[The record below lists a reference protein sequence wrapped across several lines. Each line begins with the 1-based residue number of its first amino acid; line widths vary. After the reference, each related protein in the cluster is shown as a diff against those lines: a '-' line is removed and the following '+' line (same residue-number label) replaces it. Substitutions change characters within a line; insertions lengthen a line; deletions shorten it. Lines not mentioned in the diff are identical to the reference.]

1 MMDSHLRSVTL
12 NSDPYDHPAL
22 DFDQL
27 RAEGIR
33 LLQQLAGNTWTDHN
47 THDPGITIL
56 DQLCYALTELSY
68 RAGFDITQ
76 ILARPGGDTYNS
88 LYSPATILT
97 TNPVTLNDF
106 RKVLLD
112 IEGVKNA
119 WIEKADNSRPAIY
132 FDAGKNELT
141 LDREKKTLPDLKTV
155 PLEPVKIKGLY
166 NVYVFAP
173 EVAEKTIRRRLY
185 ACRNLCEDYEQIY
198 LVSGEK
204 ITVAGNIEIGNA
216 DDINKVAARVLSRL
230 ANRISPGIH
239 FYTLAEMLAKGKTV
253 DEIMDGPALERGF
266 IDDDELEQLGH
277 KSKLYASDLI
287 REIMDGSE
295 VRVADNLCMYSNST
309 QGNWVLA
316 LNPESVPVLDVEAT
330 LGKLKFEKDGREL
343 NLNNELVKR
352 YFDEYKQVGTNKVLP
367 PAQRDILP
375 PESAY
380 TDLSAYY
387 SIQHHFPDVYGIGEG
402 GLPETAA
409 PLRQAQAN
417 QLKAYLLFFEQIL
430 ANYFQQVA
438 GIKNLFAFSDTGV
451 ETGGA
456 ANWKT
461 TYFCQS
467 LVDKVPGIGPL
478 LSAAYQ
484 AGIDGITE
492 RPDAAISRK
501 NRFLDHL
508 LARFAESMD
517 DYALWLQDVRLSQ
530 VPVAGDAG
538 GASASEALIHD
549 KLDFLAGYPVHS
561 SQRGKGFDYFQPSN
575 PKEESG
581 YYDNVS
587 GLEKRIAA
595 KLGIKNPGTFYL
607 IEHILLRPF
616 PADEQR
622 LQELRKNRYC
632 SSVGMVSADC
642 YLCVSPAHD
651 LQNGDQIVVIY
662 KGKEI
667 AASVSDVFAD
677 KFNIRLSQP
686 GQLPETIEISEMA
699 WRRADIQATI
709 FSFTENATENKQT
722 DPYSFQLTFVFGTK
736 KDERFVNQN
745 FLEFVKTTV
754 RQETPA
760 HITVYIKWLENET
773 FERFEQAYGTFI
785 QELRKLKNE

>member
-12 NSDPYDHPAL
+12 SSDPYDHPAL

-56 DQLCYALTELSY
+56 DQLCYVLTELSY

-76 ILARPGGDTYNS
+76 ILARPGGHTYNS

-112 IEGVKNA
+112 IVGVKNA

-173 EVAEKTIRRRLY
+173 EVAEKTIRKRLY
-185 ACRNLCEDYEQIY
+185 ACRNLCEDYEQIH

-216 DDINKVAARVLSRL
+216 DDINKVAARILSRL

-287 REIMDGSE
+287 REIMDGPE

-309 QGNWVLA
+309 QGNWVLT

-352 YFDEYKQVGTNKVLP
+352 YFEEYKQVGTNKVLP

-375 PESAY
+375 PEAAY

-409 PLRQAQAN
+409 PLRQAQAK

-438 GIKNLFAFSDTGV
+438 GVKNLFAFSAAGV
-451 ETGGA
+451 ETGGTS
-456 ANWKT
+456 NWKT

-478 LSAAYQ
+478 LSTAYR
-484 AGIDGITE
+484 AGIDNITE
-492 RPDAAISRK
+492 SSDAALSRK

-508 LARFAESMD
+508 LARFAENMD

-530 VPVAGDAG
+530 VALSGDAG

-549 KLDFLAGYPVHS
+549 KSDFLAGYPVHS

-575 PKEESG
+575 PKEEFG
-581 YYDNVS
+581 YHDNVS
-587 GLEKRIAA
+587 GLEKRVAA
-595 KLGIKNPGTFYL
+595 KLGIKKPGTFYL

-622 LQELRKNRYC
+622 LQELRKNRNC
-632 SSVGMVSADC
+632 SSVSRVSAGC

-662 KGKEI
+662 KGKEF

-677 KFNIRLSQP
+677 KFNIKLNQP
-686 GQLPETIEISEMA
+686 DQLPETIEISEMA

-709 FSFTENATENKQT
+709 FAFTENATENKQT
-722 DPYSFQLTFVFGTK
+722 DPYSFQLTFVFGTE
-736 KDERFVNQN
+736 KDERFVNKN

-760 HITVYIKWLENET
+760 HITVYIKCLENET

-785 QELRKLKNE
+785 QELRILKNE

>member
-1 MMDSHLRSVTL
+1 MMDNQLRSITL
-12 NSDPYDHPAL
+12 SNDPYNHSAL

-27 RAEGIR
+27 RNEGIL
-33 LLQQLAGNTWTDHN
+33 LLQRLAGNTWTDHN

-56 DQLCYALTELSY
+56 DQLCYALSELSY

-76 ILARPGGDTYNS
+76 ILAQPGGNTYNS

-119 WIEKADNSRPAIY
+119 WIEKAGNSQPVIY

-141 LDREKKTLPDLKTV
+141 LDREKKALPDLKTV
-155 PLEPVKIKGLY
+155 PLEPIKIKGLY

-173 EVAEKTIRRRLY
+173 EVAEKIIRKRLY
-185 ACRNLCEDYEQIY
+185 ACRNLCEDYEQIH

-204 ITVAGNIEIGNA
+204 ITIAGKIEIGNA
-216 DDINKVAARVLSRL
+216 DDINKVAARILSRL
-230 ANRISPGIH
+230 ANWISPGIR

-253 DEIMDGPALERGF
+253 DEVMDGPALEHGF
-266 IDDDELEQLGH
+266 IDDGELEQLCQ
-277 KSKLYASDLI
+277 KPKLYASDLI
-287 REIMDGSE
+287 REIMTGPE

-316 LNPESVPVLDVEAT
+316 LNPESVPVLDVDAT

-375 PESAY
+375 PEA
-380 TDLSAYY
+380 THIDLSAYY

-402 GLPETAA
+402 GLPETAGT
-409 PLRQAQAN
+409 LRQAQAK

-438 GIKNLFAFSDTGV
+438 GVKNLFGFSATEG
-451 ETGGA
+451 ETDGA
-456 ANWKT
+456 DIWKT
-461 TYFCQS
+461 TYFSQS

-478 LSAAYQ
+478 LSATYQ
-484 AGIDGITE
+484 ADINSITE
-492 RPDAAISRK
+492 SPDAAISRK
-501 NRFLDHL
+501 NRFLNHL

-530 VPVAGDAG
+530 AALADDAG
-538 GASASEALIHD
+538 EASVSEALIHD

-575 PKEESG
+575 PKEEFG
-581 YYDNVS
+581 YHDNVS

-595 KLGIKNPGTFYL
+595 KLGIKKPGTFYL

-632 SSVGMVSADC
+632 SSVSWVSAGC
-642 YLCVSPAHD
+642 YMCVLPAHD

-677 KFNIRLSQP
+677 KFNITLSQP
-686 GQLPETIEISEMA
+686 DQLPEKIEASEIA

-709 FSFTENATENKQT
+709 FAFTENATENKQN
-722 DPYSFQLTFVFGTK
+722 DPYSFQLTFVFGTE

-773 FERFEQAYGTFI
+773 FERFEQAYSSFI

>member
-1 MMDSHLRSVTL
+1 MNNSLQPVTL

-27 RAEGIR
+27 RNEGIL
-33 LLQQLAGNTWTDHN
+33 LLQRLAGNTWTDHN

-56 DQLCYALTELSY
+56 DQLCYALSELSY
-68 RAGFDITQ
+68 RVGFDITQ
-76 ILARPGGDTYNS
+76 ILAQPDGHTYNS

-119 WIEKADNSRPAIY
+119 WIEKADNSRPTIY
-132 FDAGKNELT
+132 YDAGKNELT
-141 LDREKKTLPDLKTV
+141 LDRERKTLPDLKAV
-155 PLEPVKIKGLY
+155 PLEPIKVKGLY

-173 EVAEKTIRRRLY
+173 EVAEKTIRKRLY
-185 ACRNLCEDYEQIY
+185 ACRNLCEDYEQIH

-204 ITVAGNIEIGNA
+204 ITVAGKIEIGTA
-216 DDINKVAARVLSRL
+216 DDINKVAARILSRL
-230 ANRISPGIH
+230 ANWISPGIR
-239 FYTLAEMLAKGKTV
+239 FYTLAEMMAKGKTV
-253 DEIMDGPALERGF
+253 DEVMDGPALERGF
-266 IDDDELEQLGH
+266 IDDDELEQLCH
-277 KSKLYASDLI
+277 KPKLYASDLI
-287 REIMDGSE
+287 KEIMAGQE
-295 VRVADNLCMYSNST
+295 VRVADDLCMYSNST

-316 LNPESVPVLDVEAT
+316 LNPESVPVLDVDAT
-330 LGKLKFEKDGREL
+330 LGKLKFEKDGRTL

-352 YFDEYKQVGTNKVLP
+352 YFEEYKQVGANKVLP

-375 PESAY
+375 PEAVY

-387 SIQHHFPDVYGIGEG
+387 SIQHHFPHVYGIGEG
-402 GLPETAA
+402 GLPETADT
-409 PLRQAQAN
+409 LRQAQAK

-438 GIKNLFAFSDTGV
+438 GVKNLFSFSATGV

-456 ANWKT
+456 GNSKT

-467 LVDKVPGIGPL
+467 LTDKVPGIGPL
-478 LSAAYQ
+478 LSTAYQ
-484 AGIDGITE
+484 AGIDSITE
-492 RPDAAISRK
+492 STDTAISRK

-508 LARFAESMD
+508 LARFAENMD

-530 VPVAGDAG
+530 AALAGDAG
-538 GASASEALIHD
+538 GASTSEALIHD
-549 KLDFLAGYPVHS
+549 KSDFLAGYPVHS

-575 PKEESG
+575 PKEEFG

-595 KLGIKNPGTFYL
+595 KLGIKKPGTFYL

-622 LQELRKNRYC
+622 LQKLRKDRHC
-632 SSVGMVSADC
+632 SSVNRVSTGC
-642 YLCVSPAHD
+642 YLCVLPAHD
-651 LQNGDQIVVIY
+651 LQNGDQIIVIY
-662 KGKEI
+662 KGREI

-686 GQLPETIEISEMA
+686 DQLPEKIETSEMT
-699 WRRADIQATI
+699 WRRADIRATI
-709 FSFTENATENKQT
+709 FAFTENATENRQN
-722 DPYSFQLTFVFGTK
+722 DPYSFQLTFVFGVE
-736 KDERFVNQN
+736 KDERFVNKN

-760 HITVYIKWLENET
+760 HITVYIKWLEHET
-773 FERFEQAYGTFI
+773 FERFEQAYGSFI
-785 QELRKLKNE
+785 EELRKLKNE